1 MNNHSDIFRT
11 YEKEGDFMSNS
22 NVHEIDIDD
31 KKIILVGTAH
41 VSKHSVDEVKE
52 IIEREQPDTVC
63 VELCK
68 SRYDSISDKD
78 RWANMDIVKIV
89 KDGKA
94 LLFLINLIL
103 SAYQKKMSK
112 QLGVQPGQEMI
123 QGIESAKEVD
133 AELVLADRNI
143 DITFKRI
150 LASISLWDKIKLLF
164 QLIYSIF
171 KDEKITEEDLD
182 KIKSEDML
190 DSALKE
196 MSESM
201 PKLKVPLVDE
211 RDKYLAQKIKEAP
224 GEKIVAVLGAAHIP
238 GIKKEIKN
246 DNDLKELTKVP
257 DKSKKMKIISWIIPI
272 TIVLFIGSTFTINKD
287 MGTQQIMSWV
297 LWNGSLSAIGAVLAL
312 AHPLSILTAFLAAPI
327 SSLNP
332 LLAAGWFAGLAEVL
346 IRKPSVKEFQNLTD
360 DILSL
365 KGFWRNKVTRT
376 LLVVVLVNLGSV
388 VGTMISG
395 TDIVRMFIR
404 SL

>member
-1 MNNHSDIFRT
+1 MA
-11 YEKEGDFMSNS
+11 KG

-68 SRYDSISDKD
+68 SRYDSILDKD

-123 QGIESAKEVD
+123 QGIESAKEVE

-164 QLIYSIF
+164 QLIFSIF
-171 KDEKITEEDLD
+171 KDEEITEEDLD

-201 PKLKVPLVDE
+201 PKLKTPLVDE

-246 DNDLKELTKVP
+246 DNDLKELSRVP

-272 TIVLFIGSTFTINKD
+272 AIIIFIASTFTINKD
-287 MGTQQIMSWV
+287 MGTQQIMSWI
-297 LWNGSLSAIGAVLAL
+297 LWNGTLSAIGAVLAL
-312 AHPLSILTAFLAAPI
+312 AHPLAILTAFLAAPI

-388 VGTMISG
+388 MGTMISG

>member
-1 MNNHSDIFRT
+1 
-11 YEKEGDFMSNS
+11 MSKG

-31 KKIILVGTAH
+31 RKIILVGTAH

-68 SRYDSISDKD
+68 SRYDSIYDKD

-211 RDKYLAQKIKEAP
+211 RDRYLAQKIKEAP
-224 GEKIVAVLGAAHIP
+224 GDKIVAILGAAHVP
-238 GIKKEIKN
+238 GIKEEIKN
-246 DNDLKELTKVP
+246 DNDLEKLTKVP
-257 DKSKKMKIISWIIPI
+257 DKSKKMKIISWTIPVAII
-272 TIVLFIGSTFTINKD
+272 LFIASTFTINKD
-287 MGTQQIMSWV
+287 MGTQQIMSWI

-312 AHPLSILTAFLAAPI
+312 AHPLSIVTAFLAAPI

-388 VGTMISG
+388 LGTMISG
-395 TDIVRMFIR
+395 TDIVRMFIH